1 VDGTGDP
8 AAGGDW
14 RPGIQVVAFDVFGT
28 TVDWWTGVAEQAA
41 EVAGALGVEL
51 DAGAFATAWRRR
63 YGPSM
68 DLVRRGDLPW
78 TNLDGLHRRSLDAL
92 LEEFGVAGAFGEDA
106 RRRLVL
112 AWHRLPA
119 WPDAAEGL
127 ARLGRRYVTA
137 TLSNGGFALLTH
149 LVKAAGLPFDCV
161 ISAEMVRRYKPDP
174 EVYRTAAD
182 LLDVTPAQVL
192 MVAAHTGDLAAAQAV
207 GLRTAFVERP
217 LEQGPAGGADPGA
230 GFPADVTATSFLE
243 LADALGC

>member
-1 VDGTGDP
+1 MEGTS
-8 AAGGDW
+8 ARGDW
-14 RPGIQVVAFDVFGT
+14 RSGIQMVTFDVFGT

-41 EVAGALGVEL
+41 EVAATCGVEL
-51 DAGAFATAWRRR
+51 DAGAFASAWRRR

-68 DLVRRGDLPW
+68 DLVRNGHLPW
-78 TNLDGLHRRSLDAL
+78 TNLDGLHRRGLDEL
-92 LEEFGVAGAFGEDA
+92 LEELGVAGAFGEDA
-106 RRRLVL
+106 RARLVR

-127 ARLGRRYVTA
+127 ARLRRRYVTA

-161 ISAEMVRRYKPDP
+161 ISAELVRRYKPDP
-174 EVYRTAAD
+174 EVYRAAAE
-182 LLDVTPAQVL
+182 LMDVAPAQVL
-192 MVAAHTGDLAAAQAV
+192 MVAAHTGDLVAARGV

-217 LEQGPAGGADPGA
+217 LEQGPAGGADGAA
-230 GFPADVTATSFLE
+230 GFAADVTAASFLE